1 MTGLGPES
9 NALLEVAR
17 DGDEPTHADR
27 DRVRAA
33 IELRLALGAGA
44 GLGAATAAKSA
55 AAAAPAGLLAKAIV
69 TAGIVCA
76 VGVITGRVARTP
88 PRAAAPT
95 MSVVTPIAPAPIDGP
110 TRVTEALSGAQS
122 VAAPAPSISGERG
135 GLLSSAQALPI
146 QGAMAA
152 SSTRSVAAIGDVAAE
167 VRLLDQAHTALRG
180 GDAERALGLLEDHGR
195 RYPKGALGE
204 ERDAARIAA
213 LCALGRTAEAR
224 DATDRFLRAA
234 PRSPQAGSL
243 RASCGGSPA
252 PVVPPILMATTPGGR
267 P

>member
-1 MTGLGPES
+1 MEDPMTGLGPES

-33 IELRLALGAGA
+33 IERRLALGAGA
-44 GLGAATAAKSA
+44 GLGAAMAAKSA
-55 AAAAPAGLLAKAIV
+55 AAASPAGLLAKALV

-76 VGVITGRVARTP
+76 VGVTAWQVARTP
-88 PRAAAPT
+88 PRSAAPT
-95 MSVVTPIAPAPIDGP
+95 MSLATPIAPAPIDAP
-110 TRVTEALSGAQS
+110 THVAEALIGAPS
-122 VAAPAPSISGERG
+122 VPAPAPSSSEEHRR
-135 GLLSSAQALPI
+135 LLSSAQALPI
-146 QGAMAA
+146 QGAVAA
-152 SSTRSVAAIGDVAAE
+152 SSTRSAAATGDVAAE
-167 VRLLDQAHTALRG
+167 VRLLDQAHTAMRA

-195 RYPKGALGE
+195 RYPRGALGE

-213 LCALGRTAEAR
+213 LCALGRIAEAR

-234 PRSPQAGSL
+234 PRSPQAGAL

-252 PVVPPILMATTPGGR
+252 PVVPPF
-267 P
+267 

>member
-9 NALLEVAR
+9 NALLELAR

-33 IELRLALGAGA
+33 IERRLALGAGA

-55 AAAAPAGLLAKAIV
+55 AAATPAGLLTKVMV

-76 VGVITGRVARTP
+76 VGLITGRVVRTP
-88 PRAAAPT
+88 PRHAPPT
-95 MSVVTPIAPAPIDGP
+95 MSLATPIAPAPIEAP
-110 TRVTEALSGAQS
+110 TPVAEALNGAPS
-122 VAAPAPSISGERG
+122 VPAPAPSISGERRA
-135 GLLSSAQALPI
+135 LLSSAPALPI
-146 QGAMAA
+146 QGAVPAP
-152 SSTRSVAAIGDVAAE
+152 STRSVAAAGDVAAE
-167 VRLLDQAHTALRG
+167 VRLLDQAHTAMHA

-234 PRSPQAGSL
+234 PRSPQAGPL
-243 RASCGGSPA
+243 RASCGGPPA
-252 PVVPPILMATTPGGR
+252 PVVPPF
-267 P
+267 

>member
-17 DGDEPTHADR
+17 NGDEPTHADR

-55 AAAAPAGLLAKAIV
+55 AAAAPAGLFAKAMV

-76 VGVITGRVARTP
+76 VAVITGRVARTP
-88 PRAAAPT
+88 PRNAAPT
-95 MSVVTPIAPAPIDGP
+95 TSLATPIAPAPIAAP
-110 TRVTEALSGAQS
+110 TRVTEALNGAPS
-122 VAAPAPSISGERG
+122 VPAPALSISGERG
-135 GLLSSAQALPI
+135 SLLSSAQALPI
-146 QGAMAA
+146 HDVVAA
-152 SSTRSVAAIGDVAAE
+152 SSTRSVAATGDVAAE
-167 VRLLDQAHTALRG
+167 VRLLDQAHTAMRA
-180 GDAERALGLLEDHGR
+180 GDAERALGLLEDHRR
-195 RYPKGALGE
+195 RYPRGALGE

-213 LCALGRTAEAR
+213 LCALGRTTEAR

-234 PRSPQAGSL
+234 PRSPQAGPL

-252 PVVPPILMATTPGGR
+252 PAVPPF
-267 P
+267 